1 MHLVKEDMKKQ
12 LSKHSKQPNGYIINK
27 QYGERT
33 EQRKASIV
41 PGTRT
46 CLEATKFG

>member
-1 MHLVKEDMKKQ
+1 MHLVREDKKKQ
-12 LSKHSKQPNGYIINK
+12 LSKHNKQPNGYITNN

-41 PGTRT
+41 PGRRT